1 MTMPHGMLYPE
12 NPLAPYVCP
21 GCFKQHNDWEGK
33 GDIPELK
40 GERVCTQCLAINIR
54 VRKHLQY
61 LMIVTDMKNHP
72 IFGGV
77 YNAKQQEEE
86 EH

>member
-1 MTMPHGMLYPE
+1 MPHGMLYPE

-61 LMIVTDMKNHP
+61 LKIVTDMKNHP